1 MTASSRPDASV
12 PVDCRPVEP
21 GPLLGRRPLL
31 ATGLVGAA
39 GALTACGGSGGGNS
53 LRRSISLQPG
63 GLQRWG
69 VGAKSRRACGCA
81 GGRGGLGQGRGRSTV
96 IVAQPKAG
104 EAVAFSAK
112 CTHMGCTVAPAG
124 ARLKCPC
131 HGSVYD
137 ALTGKNISGPA
148 PRPLPPFSVS
158 VTGGEV
164 AQAEGRQCLGW
175 QGREQRLRTP

>member
-1 MTASSRPDASV
+1 MTASSRADASAAA
-12 PVDCRPVEP
+12 DCLPLVP
-21 GPLLGRRPLL
+21 GPTLGRRPLL
-31 ATGLVGAA
+31 ATGLVVAA
-39 GALTACGGSGGGNS
+39 GALTACGGSGGAKG
-53 LRRSISLQPG
+53 PG
-63 GLQRWG
+63 GASGPASTSSGPAGSASNGLVRLADVP
-69 VGAKSRRACGCA
+69 VGGAVAAKAADG
-81 GGRGGLGQGRGRSTV
+81 STV

-124 ARLKCPC
+124 ARLNCPC

-148 PRPLPPFSVS
+148 PRPLPPIQVS

-164 AQAEGRQCLGW
+164 VQA
-175 QGREQRLRTP
+175 

>member
-12 PVDCRPVEP
+12 PAGCLAVEAW
-21 GPLLGRRPLL
+21 PLLGRRPLL
-31 ATGLVGAA
+31 ATGLVVAA
-39 GALTACGGSGGGNS
+39 GALTGCGGSNGGKAS
-53 LRRSISLQPG
+53 G
-63 GLQRWG
+63 G
-69 VGAKSRRACGCA
+69 ASPSSPTASSA
-81 GGRGGLGQGRGRSTV
+81 GGSGANGLVKLADVPVGGAVSVKAADGSTV

-124 ARLKCPC
+124 AQLKCPC

-137 ALTGKNISGPA
+137 ALTGKNVSGPA
-148 PRPLPPFSVS
+148 PRPLPPIQVS

-164 AQAEGRQCLGW
+164 VQA
-175 QGREQRLRTP
+175 

>member
-12 PVDCRPVEP
+12 PAGLLAGEAW
-21 GPLLGRRPLL
+21 PLIGRRPLL
-31 ATGLVGAA
+31 ATGLAVAA
-39 GALTACGGSGGGNS
+39 GALTACGGSDGGKAS
-53 LRRSISLQPG
+53 
-63 GLQRWG
+63 
-69 VGAKSRRACGCA
+69 GAASASSPTASSA
-81 GGRGGLGQGRGRSTV
+81 GGSGSNGLVKLADVPVGGAVSAKAADGSTV

-104 EAVAFSAK
+104 EAVAFSAT

-148 PRPLPPFSVS
+148 PRPLPPISVS
-158 VTGGEV
+158 VAGGEV
-164 AQAEGRQCLGW
+164 VQA
-175 QGREQRLRTP
+175 

>member
-12 PVDCRPVEP
+12 SAACPPLEP
-21 GPLLGRRPLL
+21 GLLLGRRPLL
-31 ATGLVGAA
+31 ATGLVVAA
-39 GALTACGGSGGGNS
+39 GALSACGGSGGGEAS
-53 LRRSISLQPG
+53 G
-63 GLQRWG
+63 GASDPASTASGPAGSAPNGLVRLADVP
-69 VGAKSRRACGCA
+69 VGGAVAAKAADG
-81 GGRGGLGQGRGRSTV
+81 STV

-137 ALTGKNISGPA
+137 ALTGKNIAGPA
-148 PRPLPPFSVS
+148 PRPLPPIAVT

-164 AQAEGRQCLGW
+164 VQA
-175 QGREQRLRTP
+175 

>member
-1 MTASSRPDASV
+1 MTAPPAQTRQSPPTAF
-12 PVDCRPVEP
+12 PVEA

-31 ATGLVGAA
+31 ATGLVVAA
-39 GALTACGGSGGGNS
+39 GALTACGGSNGRQASGGAS
-53 LRRSISLQPG
+53 PSSPT
-63 GLQRWG
+63 
-69 VGAKSRRACGCA
+69 ASSA
-81 GGRGGLGQGRGRSTV
+81 GGSGANGLVKLADVPVGGAVSAKAADGSTV

-124 ARLKCPC
+124 APLKCPC

-148 PRPLPPFSVS
+148 PRPLPRIQVS

-164 AQAEGRQCLGW
+164 VQA
-175 QGREQRLRTP
+175 

>member
-1 MTASSRPDASV
+1 MTASSRADASD
-12 PVDCRPVEP
+12 PADCLPVEP
-21 GPLLGRRPLL
+21 GPTLGRRPLL
-31 ATGLVGAA
+31 ATGLVVAA
-39 GALTACGGSGGGNS
+39 AALTACGGSGGGKAS
-53 LRRSISLQPG
+53 GGAPG
-63 GLQRWG
+63 PASTDSGPAGSGSNGLVRLADVP
-69 VGAKSRRACGCA
+69 VGGAVAAKAADG
-81 GGRGGLGQGRGRSTV
+81 STV

-104 EAVAFSAK
+104 EAVAFSAR

-148 PRPLPPFSVS
+148 PRPLPPIQVS

-164 AQAEGRQCLGW
+164 VQA
-175 QGREQRLRTP
+175 

>member
-39 GALTACGGSGGGNS
+39 GALTACGGSGGGTAS
-53 LRRSISLQPG
+53 GRASPSSPAASSAG
-63 GLQRWG
+63 GS
-69 VGAKSRRACGCA
+69 GAKSLVKLADVPV
-81 GGRGGLGQGRGRSTV
+81 GGAVSAKAADGSTV

-164 AQAEGRQCLGW
+164 VQA
-175 QGREQRLRTP
+175 